1 MNQIFLALLA
11 AAALCSCGGPNY
23 TLSGKAGLAP
33 GDTLRLRSPYENDSV
48 LATTVVRRDSSFRI
62 RGHVAGPMIANLMHN
77 DRRIGAPILLE
88 AADIRIEPTGDVR
101 GFQFTGTPLNDA
113 FNAMNAAQVSLGN
126 VLQDKNSTRWDG
138 FTGRFPATR
147 GKPTATTCWA
157 RSFTPAAPMR
167 TRRRPVN
174 GSHSSPPNCRTTPC
188 WRAYG
193 GRSKPSNVRPSAGP
207 TWTSH

>member
-77 DRRIGAPILLE
+77 DRRIGARSCSKRPTSGSNPRATYE
-88 AADIRIEPTGDVR
+88 A
-101 GFQFTGTPLNDA
+101 
-113 FNAMNAAQVSLGN
+113 S
-126 VLQDKNSTRWDG
+126 
-138 FTGRFPATR
+138 
-147 GKPTATTCWA
+147 
-157 RSFTPAAPMR
+157 
-167 TRRRPVN
+167 
-174 GSHSSPPNCRTTPC
+174 SSPERRSTMRSTP
-188 WRAYG
+188 
-193 GRSKPSNVRPSAGP
+193 
-207 TWTSH
+207 